1 MQYKAATKNENN
13 LTETDHASIPLGIFA
28 SKSVSHKTNVGGVG
42 TPPYV
47 AKSVS
52 LSDWLPSYLAAKKSA
67 FTLAEVLI
75 TLGIIGV
82 VAALTLPT
90 VIKNYQKQVTVTRL
104 QKAYSILGQ
113 VAQKSIADNGSI
125 DLVAGEA
132 VNATTVETFFAT
144 YWLPYFNGVKAYPD
158 DTSPQLNNRKNQY
171 KYMNGEL
178 EIYSIGTI
186 YRYGR
191 IFFSTIDGT
200 TYAVSIMNWKNTE
213 AGQEAIYWYSQSVR
227 VDINGVKPPN
237 TYGKDVFQFEVD
249 FEKGIARP
257 YGFKGSRADIDAN
270 CSKDGAGSACA
281 TKIMRDG
288 WKISDDYPW

>member
-1 MQYKAATKNENN
+1 MCFRGGGNRRGTRDIVREIELAAKQ
-13 LTETDHASIPLGIFA
+13 LGSEA
-28 SKSVSHKTNVGGVG
+28 
-42 TPPYV
+42 
-47 AKSVS
+47 AKSVPTS
-52 LSDWLPSYLAAKKSA
+52 KNLAAKKVA

-90 VIKNYQKQVTVTRL
+90 IIKNYQKQVTVTRL

-144 YWLPYFNGVKAYPD
+144 YWLPYFKGVKVFPD
-158 DTSPQLNNRKNQY
+158 RQQPSLNNNLGQY
-171 KYMNGEL
+171 KYRNGNL

-186 YRYGR
+186 YYNGR

-200 TYAVSIMNWKNTE
+200 TYAVSIMSWK
-213 AGQEAIYWYSQSVR
+213 AGENGDVAVYSTSQAVR
-227 VDINGVKPPN
+227 VDINGIKPPN
-237 TYGKDVFQFEVD
+237 TYGKDVFIFVVD
-249 FEKGIARP
+249 FEKGVARP
-257 YGFKGSRADIDAN
+257 TCVGCSTSTLNQNCRDTGSY
-270 CSKDGAGSACA
+270 CA
-281 TKIMRDG
+281 AKIIRDG